1 MSVKLVSPR
10 RWAIKTLFL
19 CSLSWSASVF
29 ANDADELG
37 ANQSKS
43 NEQRNISNSVSNV
56 VINGPL
62 EYILKPASQAELM
75 VGGDSKLV
83 NRVLTKVEGN
93 TLYISTRGIFITTG
107 KRYPV
112 RIELSLPQFDKV
124 QLQGS
129 ADGSL
134 RGFKQNKLELN
145 LQGSGNVSL
154 DGAINQLQLRQ
165 SGSGDITMNLAP
177 MEQLDLALRGSGD
190 IAARGQVRSLQISN
204 QGSGNLNLGQLKADY
219 VYLQNSGQ
227 GDVKV
232 MATQEIKGRL
242 SGAGDLTVLGKPV
255 KRNLENQGAGEI
267 YWD

>member
-1 MSVKLVSPR
+1 MSAYFVLPVN
-10 RWAIKTLFL
+10 WYIKSLL
-19 CSLSWSASVF
+19 LSCLSLSTLAGAEDVDTVSVS
-29 ANDADELG
+29 
-37 ANQSKS
+37 QSKS
-43 NEQRNISNSVSNV
+43 NEYRVISNTVSNV

-62 EYILKPASQAELM
+62 EYTLKPASQAELL

-83 NRVLTKVEGN
+83 NRVITKVDGN
-93 TLYISTRGIFITTG
+93 TVYISTRGIFITTG
-107 KRYPV
+107 KHYPV

-134 RGFKQNKLELN
+134 RGLKQNKLELN

-154 DGAINQLQLRQ
+154 DGSINILQLRQ

-190 IAARGQVRSLQISN
+190 VSGRGQVRSLQLSN
-204 QGSGNLNLGQLKADY
+204 QGAGNVSLGQLKADY

-232 MATQEIKGRL
+232 LATQEIKGRL
-242 SGAGDLTVLGKPV
+242 TGAGDLTVLGKPA
-255 KRNLENQGAGEI
+255 KRNLDKQGAGEV